1 MKYELI
7 NALVTPFDDN
17 NQIDFDILKKLI
29 KKTEH
34 YHDGYLIAG
43 STGEGDSLTEKEVQ
57 SLIDFLALY
66 KFQKILCI
74 CEDCTQKVIDKIS
87 SLKIP
92 KDFKILLRIPCYY
105 LPKESGIIK
114 HFVQIFNRFK
124 QYQFIIYDIKKR
136 TNSTISI
143 DGYKK
148 ICNNCKNFYGIKDCN
163 NDFFKIEK
171 LSKFTNV
178 YCGNDEKIKEYL
190 KHGAIGHISVC
201 SIFEENYFLNLD
213 SKLNFEYSKF
223 PNPIGI
229 KKKLKELGFS
239 SMNLRLPLDF

>member
-1 MKYELI
+1 M
-7 NALVTPFDDN
+7 
-17 NQIDFDILKKLI
+17 ILRFFC
-29 KKTEH
+29 
-34 YHDGYLIAG
+34 A
-43 STGEGDSLTEKEVQ
+43 S
-57 SLIDFLALY
+57 
-66 KFQKILCI
+66 
-74 CEDCTQKVIDKIS
+74 
-87 SLKIP
+87 
-92 KDFKILLRIPCYY
+92 CYY

-213 SKLNFEYSKF
+213 SKLNFEYSNL